1 MELFTFED
9 MKKIDRKTLGKA
21 IPLELFRSVRLI
33 GMYQGLPM
41 NGKNT
46 TLSVGKKI
54 GQSLPV
60 ETIEDVLSIFKELK
74 IGIPTI
80 MEEKDNEYLISIE
93 DCFCKGL
100 PVHPGHKVCDL
111 EGAIIEG
118 AISRYYNGRVI
129 IKEEKCNV
137 NGNEHC
143 EYRIKLL

>member
-9 MKKIDRKTLGKA
+9 MKKIDRKTLGKM

-46 TLSVGKKI
+46 TTAVGRKI

-60 ETIEDVLSIFKELK
+60 HTIEEVLSIFVELK

-80 MEEKDNEYLISIE
+80 IEAKENEYLISID

-100 PVHPGHKVCDL
+100 PVQPGHKVCDL

-118 AISRYYNGRVI
+118 AISRYYKGRVMI
-129 IKEEKCNV
+129 NEEKCNV
-137 NGNEHC
+137 NGNEKC
-143 EYRIKLL
+143 EYRIRLF